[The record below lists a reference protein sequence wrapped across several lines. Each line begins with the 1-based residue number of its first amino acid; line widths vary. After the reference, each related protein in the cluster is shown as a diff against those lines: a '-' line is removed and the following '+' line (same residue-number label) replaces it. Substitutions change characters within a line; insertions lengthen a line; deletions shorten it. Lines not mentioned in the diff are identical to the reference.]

1 MNSLQVS
8 DETYKIMSGM
18 AYKKIKKGA
27 EPSEELPGWKV
38 LDTLDREDSGLAA
51 VTFYNEETKQ
61 AVIAYRGTETDDPQ
75 DLYNDATLALPEI
88 NRKIHGS
95 LNIHSDEYNEKMKKM
110 DDALGFTAF
119 NNWMGEK
126 EKSVDKALFGSSN
139 QFYQAEDYA
148 KDIQKKY
155 KDYNFSLTGH
165 SLGGGNAQYVSAYT
179 GLTAVTFSAPSVI
192 SSLTTEYRHK
202 AENGEFD
209 HQITNFLHPGDV
221 IASGAFG
228 GYDLHVGSTYY
239 VDSNYETANNGVGV
253 KEKIEN
259 TLSGP
264 AYHKLEHYHFENG
277 YVSNP
282 LYDPVTGE
290 RIAESPRIPSGFN
303 LMDTVDGWIHQLGQ
317 TLTQFQKAA
326 LVTAATSASSGTIQV
341 MPEHLLAVAE
351 KWKAN
356 AQQCDAD
363 FQRVRARL
371 SRYLHSSQSRRLQ
384 PIVTQLDS
392 SMTEFSQW
400 HLRTTN
406 EFLYYL
412 ENKIEQ
418 FIQADISS

>member
-1 MNSLQVS
+1 MRTSLSVN
-8 DETYKIMSGM
+8 DETYKTMSEL
-18 AYKKIKKGA
+18 AYTKRESGKA
-27 EPSEELPGWKV
+27 VDELPGWKV

-88 NRKIHGS
+88 NRKIHGG
-95 LNIHSDEYNEKMKKM
+95 LNIHSDEYNAKMKKM

-209 HQITNFLHPGDV
+209 HQVTNFLHPGDI

-253 KEKIEN
+253 KEKIDN

-264 AYHKLEHYHFENG
+264 AYHSLNHYKFDKNG

-290 RIAESPRIPSGFN
+290 RIAESPRIPSDFN
-303 LMDTVDGWIHQLGQ
+303 LMETVDGWIHQLGQ

-326 LVTAATSASSGTIQV
+326 LVTAATSASAGTIQV

-371 SRYLHSSQSRRLQ
+371 SHYLHSSQSRRLQ

-392 SMTEFSQW
+392 SMMEFSQW

-406 EFLYYL
+406 EFLYNL
-412 ENKIEQ
+412 EYKIEQ
-418 FIQADISS
+418 FIQADIS

>member
-1 MNSLQVS
+1 MGRSSQVN
-8 DETYKIMSGM
+8 DETYKIMSNE
-18 AYKKIKKGA
+18 AYKKWKIGEEPA
-27 EPSEELPGWKV
+27 EQLPGWKV

-88 NRKIHGS
+88 NRKIHGG
-95 LNIHSDEYNEKMKKM
+95 LNIHSDEYNAKMKKM

-209 HQITNFLHPGDV
+209 HQVTNFLHPGDI

-253 KEKIEN
+253 KEKIDN

-264 AYHKLEHYHFENG
+264 AYHKLEHYDFENG
-277 YVSNP
+277 YISNP

-290 RIAESPRIPSGFN
+290 RIAESPRIPSDFN
-303 LMDTVDGWIHQLGQ
+303 LMETVDGWIHQLGQ

-326 LVTAATSASSGTIQV
+326 LVTAATSASAGTIQV

-392 SMTEFSQW
+392 SMVEFSQW

-406 EFLYYL
+406 EFLYNL
-412 ENKIEQ
+412 EYKIEQ
-418 FIQADISS
+418 FIQADIS

>member
-1 MNSLQVS
+1 MRTSLSVN
-8 DETYKIMSGM
+8 DETYKTMSEL
-18 AYKKIKKGA
+18 AYTKRESGKA
-27 EPSEELPGWKV
+27 VDELPGWKV

-51 VTFYNEETKQ
+51 VTFYNEETEQ

-75 DLYNDATLALPEI
+75 DLYNDVTLALPEI

-148 KDIQKKY
+148 KDIQNKY
-155 KDYNFSLTGH
+155 KNYNFSLTGH
-165 SLGGGNAQYVSAYT
+165 SLGGGNAQYVAAYT
-179 GLTAVTFSAPSVI
+179 GLNAVTFCAPSVI
-192 SSLTTEYRHK
+192 SSLTPEYREK

-209 HQITNFLHPGDV
+209 HQITNFLHPSDM
-221 IASGAFG
+221 IASFIGG
-228 GYDLHVGSTYY
+228 GYDLHVGASYHI
-239 VDSNYETANNGVGV
+239 DNNYQTANEGLGL
-253 KEKIEN
+253 KERVDN
-259 TLSGP
+259 TLGGP
-264 AYHKLEHYHFENG
+264 SYHSLNHYKFDKNG

-290 RIAESPRIPSGFN
+290 RIAESPRIPSDFN
-303 LMDTVDGWIHQLGQ
+303 LMETVDGWIHQLGQ

-326 LVTAATSASSGTIQV
+326 LVTAATSASAGTIQV

-392 SMTEFSQW
+392 SMMEFSQW

-406 EFLYYL
+406 EFLYNL
-412 ENKIEQ
+412 EYKIEQ
-418 FIQADISS
+418 FIQADIS

>member
-1 MNSLQVS
+1 MSISTRV
-8 DETYKIMSGM
+8 DDKTYRTMSKI
-18 AYKKIKKGA
+18 AYEDREAGGKV
-27 EPSEELPGWKV
+27 EELPGWRV
-38 LDTLDREDSGLAA
+38 LDSINREDSGLAA
-51 VTFYNEETKQ
+51 TTFYNDETNQ

-95 LNIHSDEYNEKMKKM
+95 LNIHSDAYNENMKKM
-110 DDALGFTAF
+110 DDELGFTAF

-148 KDIQKKY
+148 KDLQSKY
-155 KDYNFSLTGH
+155 KNYSFSLTGH
-165 SLGGGNAQYVSAYT
+165 SLRGGNAQYAAAYT
-179 GLTAVTFSAPSVI
+179 GLSAVTFSAPSVI
-192 SSLTTEYRHK
+192 SSLTPEYRDK
-202 AENGEFD
+202 AEKGEFD
-209 HQITNFLHPGDV
+209 HQITNFLHPGDM
-221 IASGAFG
+221 IASFIGG
-228 GYDLHVGSTYY
+228 GYDLHVGSSYHIN
-239 VDSNYETANNGVGV
+239 SNYETANDGIGL
-253 KEKIEN
+253 KEQIDN
-259 TLSGP
+259 TLGGP
-264 AYHKLEHYHFENG
+264 YYHSLEYYKFDENG
-277 YVSNP
+277 YISNP
-282 LYDPVTGE
+282 LYDPATGE
-290 RIAESPRIPSGFN
+290 RIAESPRIPSDFN
-303 LMDTVDGWIHQLGQ
+303 LMATVDGWLHQLGQ
-317 TLTQFQKAA
+317 TFTQFQKNA
-326 LVTAATSASSGTIQV
+326 LITAATSASAGTIQV

-400 HLRTTN
+400 HLQTTN

-412 ENKIEQ
+412 EYKVEQ
-418 FIQADISS
+418 FIQADIS